1 MERIDKF
8 ITNHT
13 AYSRS
18 EVKSLISKKRVFVND
33 EVIKK
38 SDIKIDE
45 NLDII
50 KIDGEIIKAQKYVY
64 LILNKPMGYVSATK
78 DGRDKTVLDLVPKEY
93 SWRNLFPAGR
103 LDKDTT
109 GMMLITDDRCFCT

>member
-13 AYSRS
+13 EYSRS
-18 EVKSLISKKRVFVND
+18 EVKLLISKKRVFVND

-38 SDIKIDE
+38 SD
-45 NLDII
+45 I

-103 LDKDTT
+103 LDKNTT

>member
-13 AYSRS
+13 EYSRS

-78 DGRDKTVLDLVPKEY
+78 DGKEY

-103 LDKDTT
+103 LDKNTT

>member
-13 AYSRS
+13 EYSRS

-38 SDIKIDE
+38 
-45 NLDII
+45 
-50 KIDGEIIKAQKYVY
+50 
-64 LILNKPMGYVSATK
+64 
-78 DGRDKTVLDLVPKEY
+78 
-93 SWRNLFPAGR
+93 
-103 LDKDTT
+103 
-109 GMMLITDDRCFCT
+109 

>member
-13 AYSRS
+13 EYSRS
-18 EVKSLISKKRVFVND
+18 EVKLLISKKRVFVND

-50 KIDGEIIKAQKYVY
+50 KIKIHSYTPLFIF
-64 LILNKPMGYVSATK
+64 
-78 DGRDKTVLDLVPKEY
+78 
-93 SWRNLFPAGR
+93 NLFR
-103 LDKDTT
+103 
-109 GMMLITDDRCFCT
+109 ISINCFFPKKEQS

>member
-18 EVKSLISKKRVFVND
+18 EVKLLISKKRVFVND

-38 SDIKIDE
+38 LMKIW
-45 NLDII
+45 
-50 KIDGEIIKAQKYVY
+50 
-64 LILNKPMGYVSATK
+64 ILLKLMEK
-78 DGRDKTVLDLVPKEY
+78 
-93 SWRNLFPAGR
+93 
-103 LDKDTT
+103 
-109 GMMLITDDRCFCT
+109 